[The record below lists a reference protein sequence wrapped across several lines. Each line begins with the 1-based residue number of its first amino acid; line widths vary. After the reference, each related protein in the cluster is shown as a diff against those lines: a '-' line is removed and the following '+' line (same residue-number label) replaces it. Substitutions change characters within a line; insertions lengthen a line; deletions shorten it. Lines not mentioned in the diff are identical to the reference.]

1 MYYTSLYNGI
11 DNDLN
16 IAYNGILYPELVLS
30 TIPNKVAYS
39 LLDHY

>member
-16 IAYNGILYPELVLS
+16 IAYNGILYPYFICLIKLE
-30 TIPNKVAYS
+30 N
-39 LLDHY
+39 